1 MSSRRLVIIGNGMA
15 ATRLLDELVARDA
28 RRFAIT
34 VIGEEAAAGYNR
46 IMLSPWL
53 AGEKSRNELITH
65 PRDWYE
71 QHGIS
76 LLSGDPA
83 ATIDAAQQCVITES
97 GARIDWD
104 HLIIA
109 TGSRA
114 AMLPIPGNRLGNV
127 LCFRTLDDAQRMQQ
141 FARRGGNA
149 VVIGGGLLGLEAA
162 YGLNRLGMQVSVVHN
177 GDWLMNRQLD
187 EEAGIKLAESL
198 RQRGIAVHVGCNSEA
213 FVGSGNVEGL
223 QLADGTVLPC
233 SLAIIGIGI
242 TPEISLARAAGLQC
256 ERAIITDALMRTS
269 IENIFALGE
278 CCQISGELFGM
289 IAPIYQQARVLAR
302 RLCSEETE
310 GYQSEVLPTR
320 LKVSGV
326 DVFSAGDLMSLEDCR
341 TLVWRDPKLSHYK
354 RLWLRDGRLVA
365 VVLFGD
371 ASDGGAYF
379 DLIQQGK
386 RIADPAALLFGEV
399 AA

>member
-1 MSSRRLVIIGNGMA
+1 MSTRLVIIGNGMA
-15 ATRLLDELVARDA
+15 ATKLLDELVARDA

-53 AGEKSRNELITH
+53 AGEKSRSELITH

-71 QHGIS
+71 QHGIT

-83 ATIDAAQQCVITES
+83 AAIDSDQQCVITAS
-97 GARIDWD
+97 GVRVQWD
-104 HLIIA
+104 QLVIA

-127 LCFRTLDDAQRMQQ
+127 FCFRTLEDAQRMQQ

-187 EEAGIKLAESL
+187 QEAGIKLAECL
-198 RQRGIAVHVGCNSEA
+198 RQRGIAVHVASNSEA
-213 FVGSGNVEGL
+213 FVGDANVEGL
-223 QLADGTVLPC
+223 KLADGTLLPC
-233 SLAIIGIGI
+233 SLAVIGIGI

-256 ERAIITDALMRTS
+256 ERAIVADTMMRTS
-269 IENIFALGE
+269 VSNISALGE
-278 CCQISGELFGM
+278 CCQINGQLFGM

-302 RLCSEETE
+302 RLCQEETE

-326 DVFSAGDLMSLEDCR
+326 DVFSAGDLMALDDCR
-341 TLVWRDPKLSHYK
+341 TLVWRDPKLGHYK

-365 VVLFGD
+365 AVLFGD
-371 ASDGGAYF
+371 ASNGGDYF
-379 DLIQQGK
+379 DLIQQGR
-386 RIADPAALLFGEV
+386 RIQDPAALLFGEV